1 MLGFHPVKL
10 FMGAVVLTGLLML
23 VGGGHMAVSAGRTI
37 WYVGGSGLGVMT
49 TTMNSF
55 GDGMQDAQAEN
66 DKQAKERAKTQAQGK
81 QP

>member
-1 MLGFHPVKL
+1 
-10 FMGAVVLTGLLML
+10 
-23 VGGGHMAVSAGRTI
+23 
-37 WYVGGSGLGVMT
+37 VMT